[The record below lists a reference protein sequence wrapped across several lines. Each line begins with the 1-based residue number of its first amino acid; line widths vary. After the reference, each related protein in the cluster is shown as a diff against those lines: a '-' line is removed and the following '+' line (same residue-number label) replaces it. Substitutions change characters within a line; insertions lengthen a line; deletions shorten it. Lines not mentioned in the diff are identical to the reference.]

1 MSMCF
6 ADINDVECA
15 VKSINVIYSQAL
27 DCTNLCYQNIVLG
40 DPAFYVI
47 IAMLFNAMLKHGK
60 VPLLV
65 FDLEFFCLLLRTHTN
80 NFTTL
85 QTIGYMQK

>member
-1 MSMCF
+1 MCF
-6 ADINDVECA
+6 ADINDVKCA
-15 VKSINVIYSQAL
+15 VKSINVKYSQAL
-27 DCTNLCYQNIVLG
+27 DYTNLCYQNIVLV
-40 DPAFYVI
+40 DLAFCVT

-65 FDLEFFCLLLRTHTN
+65 FDLEFRLLLRTHIK

-85 QTIGYMQK
+85 QTIG